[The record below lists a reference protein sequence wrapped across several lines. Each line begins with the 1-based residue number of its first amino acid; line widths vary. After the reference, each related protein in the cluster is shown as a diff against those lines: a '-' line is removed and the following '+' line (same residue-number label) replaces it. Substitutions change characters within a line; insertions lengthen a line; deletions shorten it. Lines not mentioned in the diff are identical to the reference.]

1 MTNTQ
6 NSAGTADG
14 RAYHADGTVP
24 DAGAIW
30 VFGSNL
36 AGRHGKGAAL
46 VARQTFGARYG
57 VGAGA
62 TGRAYAIPTKNGRDG
77 ASLRDPAA
85 VLPMEVIA
93 EHVRRFI
100 EYAEANPGLRFT
112 VTRVGCGESGFSD
125 KEMAPLF
132 AAAPSNCTFAHAWR
146 EYLEPSGR
154 PTPARARPR

>member
-1 MTNTQ
+1 MTDTQ
-6 NSAGTADG
+6 NAAGVTAA

-46 VARQTFGARYG
+46 VARQSFGAQYG

-62 TGRAYAIPTKNGRDG
+62 TGRAYAIPTKDGRGG

-85 VLPMEVIA
+85 VLPVDIIA

-100 EYAEANPGLRFT
+100 DYARANPGLRFT
-112 VTRVGCGESGFSD
+112 VTRVGCGESGYSD
-125 KEMAPLF
+125 KDMAPLF

-146 EYLEPSGR
+146 EYLEPSVR
-154 PTPARARPR
+154 STPARARPR